1 MVDEADRPI
10 GWIDSNDIR
19 PDSAVTAE
27 MAIPGSPTLQPE
39 TTLRDAL
46 SAMLLSSVQLGVV
59 VDGRDK
65 VLGAHQRGCHQRR
78 AARAGRGCHR
88 WRWRCGCRQSRGD
101 IGPVREGQPFFRVDW
116 VVENADVLARRIG
129 EQLVITGIAIVVG
142 FVLSFAVALL
152 VRRYPRLYGPVL
164 AVTGLFYSIPSIA
177 LFVLLIPITGL
188 SLLTAEIA
196 LVGYA
201 MVILVR
207 NIVTALRSVPPEV
220 LEAADGMGYTASQRL
235 WRVEVPIAV
244 PIIVAGLRI
253 ATVTIMGLVTIA
265 TLIGMGGLGY
275 LIVNIGIKQRFP
287 TATLVGV
294 ALVVV
299 LSVIIDAVPAL
310 RAAPADAVVGGAR
323 GLRRRAVIDFLGE
336 VLAWYTDPA
345 QWTGRNTLPGDDRR
359 PDPAGGGLAG
369 GGDGHRAADRPV
381 HRPYRTR
388 RAGWRWR

>member
-1 MVDEADRPI
+1 
-10 GWIDSNDIR
+10 
-19 PDSAVTAE
+19 
-27 MAIPGSPTLQPE
+27 
-39 TTLRDAL
+39 
-46 SAMLLSSVQLGVV
+46 
-59 VDGRDK
+59 
-65 VLGAHQRGCHQRR
+65 
-78 AARAGRGCHR
+78 
-88 WRWRCGCRQSRGD
+88 
-101 IGPVREGQPFFRVDW
+101 VREGQPFFRVDW
-116 VVENADVLARRIG
+116 VLENADVLARRIG

-152 VRRYPRLYGPVL
+152 VRRYPGLYAPVL
-164 AVTGLFYSIPSIA
+164 AATGLFYSIPSIA

-207 NIVTALRSVPPEV
+207 NIVIALRSVPPEV
-220 LEAADGMGYTASQRL
+220 LEAADGMGYTPTQRL

-299 LSVIIDAVPAL
+299 LSVIIDAVLLYGQRRLTPWST
-310 RAAPADAVVGGAR
+310 AR
-323 GLRRRAVIDFLGE
+323 GA
-336 VLAWYTDPA
+336 
-345 QWTGRNTLPGDDRR
+345 
-359 PDPAGGGLAG
+359 
-369 GGDGHRAADRPV
+369 
-381 HRPYRTR
+381 
-388 RAGWRWR
+388 

>member
-1 MVDEADRPI
+1 M
-10 GWIDSNDIR
+10 
-19 PDSAVTAE
+19 
-27 MAIPGSPTLQPE
+27 
-39 TTLRDAL
+39 
-46 SAMLLSSVQLGVV
+46 
-59 VDGRDK
+59 
-65 VLGAHQRGCHQRR
+65 
-78 AARAGRGCHR
+78 
-88 WRWRCGCRQSRGD
+88 
-101 IGPVREGQPFFRVDW
+101 REGQPFFRVDW
-116 VVENADVLARRIG
+116 VLENADVLARRIG

-142 FVLSFAVALL
+142 FVLSFAIALL

-164 AVTGLFYSIPSIA
+164 AATGLFYSIPSIA

-207 NIVTALRSVPPEV
+207 NIVTALRTVPPEV
-220 LEAADGMGYTASQRL
+220 LEAADGMGYTPSQRL

-294 ALVVV
+294 MLVVV
-299 LSVIIDAVPAL
+299 LSVIIDAVLLFGQRRLTPWSA
-310 RAAPADAVVGGAR
+310 AR
-323 GLRRRAVIDFLGE
+323 GA
-336 VLAWYTDPA
+336 
-345 QWTGRNTLPGDDRR
+345 
-359 PDPAGGGLAG
+359 
-369 GGDGHRAADRPV
+369 
-381 HRPYRTR
+381 
-388 RAGWRWR
+388 

>member
-1 MVDEADRPI
+1 M
-10 GWIDSNDIR
+10 
-19 PDSAVTAE
+19 
-27 MAIPGSPTLQPE
+27 
-39 TTLRDAL
+39 
-46 SAMLLSSVQLGVV
+46 
-59 VDGRDK
+59 
-65 VLGAHQRGCHQRR
+65 
-78 AARAGRGCHR
+78 
-88 WRWRCGCRQSRGD
+88 
-101 IGPVREGQPFFRVDW
+101 REGQPFFRVDW

-164 AVTGLFYSIPSIA
+164 AATGLFYSIPSIA

-299 LSVIIDAVPAL
+299 LSVIIDAVLLFGQRRLTPWSA
-310 RAAPADAVVGGAR
+310 AR
-323 GLRRRAVIDFLGE
+323 GA
-336 VLAWYTDPA
+336 
-345 QWTGRNTLPGDDRR
+345 
-359 PDPAGGGLAG
+359 
-369 GGDGHRAADRPV
+369 
-381 HRPYRTR
+381 
-388 RAGWRWR
+388 

>member
-1 MVDEADRPI
+1 M
-10 GWIDSNDIR
+10 
-19 PDSAVTAE
+19 
-27 MAIPGSPTLQPE
+27 
-39 TTLRDAL
+39 
-46 SAMLLSSVQLGVV
+46 
-59 VDGRDK
+59 
-65 VLGAHQRGCHQRR
+65 
-78 AARAGRGCHR
+78 
-88 WRWRCGCRQSRGD
+88 
-101 IGPVREGQPFFRVDW
+101 REGQPFFRVDW
-116 VVENADVLARRIG
+116 VIENADVLARRIG
-129 EQLVITGIAIVVG
+129 EQLAITGIAIVVG
-142 FVLSFAVALL
+142 FVLSFAIALL
-152 VRRYPRLYGPVL
+152 VRRFPRLYGPVL
-164 AVTGLFYSIPSIA
+164 AATGLFYSIPSIA

-220 LEAADGMGYTASQRL
+220 LEAADGMGYTPSQRL

-299 LSVIIDAVPAL
+299 LSVIIDAAL
-310 RAAPADAVVGGAR
+310 LFGQRRLTPWSAAR
-323 GLRRRAVIDFLGE
+323 GA
-336 VLAWYTDPA
+336 
-345 QWTGRNTLPGDDRR
+345 
-359 PDPAGGGLAG
+359 
-369 GGDGHRAADRPV
+369 
-381 HRPYRTR
+381 
-388 RAGWRWR
+388 

>member
-1 MVDEADRPI
+1 M
-10 GWIDSNDIR
+10 
-19 PDSAVTAE
+19 
-27 MAIPGSPTLQPE
+27 
-39 TTLRDAL
+39 
-46 SAMLLSSVQLGVV
+46 
-59 VDGRDK
+59 
-65 VLGAHQRGCHQRR
+65 
-78 AARAGRGCHR
+78 
-88 WRWRCGCRQSRGD
+88 
-101 IGPVREGQPFFRVDW
+101 REGQPFFRVDW
-116 VVENADVLARRIG
+116 VIENADVLARRIG

-152 VRRYPRLYGPVL
+152 VRRYPRLYAPVL
-164 AVTGLFYSIPSIA
+164 AATGLFYSIPSIA

-235 WRVEVPIAV
+235 WRVEVPIAI

-299 LSVIIDAVPAL
+299 LSVLIDAVLLFGQRRLTPWSA
-310 RAAPADAVVGGAR
+310 AR
-323 GLRRRAVIDFLGE
+323 GA
-336 VLAWYTDPA
+336 
-345 QWTGRNTLPGDDRR
+345 
-359 PDPAGGGLAG
+359 
-369 GGDGHRAADRPV
+369 
-381 HRPYRTR
+381 
-388 RAGWRWR
+388 

>member
-1 MVDEADRPI
+1 
-10 GWIDSNDIR
+10 
-19 PDSAVTAE
+19 
-27 MAIPGSPTLQPE
+27 
-39 TTLRDAL
+39 
-46 SAMLLSSVQLGVV
+46 
-59 VDGRDK
+59 
-65 VLGAHQRGCHQRR
+65 
-78 AARAGRGCHR
+78 
-88 WRWRCGCRQSRGD
+88 
-101 IGPVREGQPFFRVDW
+101 VREGQPFFRVDW

-164 AVTGLFYSIPSIA
+164 AATGLFYSIPSIA

-294 ALVVV
+294 ALVVL
-299 LSVIIDAVPAL
+299 LSVIIDAVLLFGQRRLTPWSA
-310 RAAPADAVVGGAR
+310 AR
-323 GLRRRAVIDFLGE
+323 GA
-336 VLAWYTDPA
+336 
-345 QWTGRNTLPGDDRR
+345 
-359 PDPAGGGLAG
+359 
-369 GGDGHRAADRPV
+369 
-381 HRPYRTR
+381 
-388 RAGWRWR
+388 

>member
-1 MVDEADRPI
+1 M
-10 GWIDSNDIR
+10 
-19 PDSAVTAE
+19 
-27 MAIPGSPTLQPE
+27 
-39 TTLRDAL
+39 
-46 SAMLLSSVQLGVV
+46 
-59 VDGRDK
+59 
-65 VLGAHQRGCHQRR
+65 
-78 AARAGRGCHR
+78 
-88 WRWRCGCRQSRGD
+88 
-101 IGPVREGQPFFRVDW
+101 REGQPFFRVDW
-116 VVENADVLARRIG
+116 VLENADVLARRIG

-164 AVTGLFYSIPSIA
+164 AATGLFYSIPSIA

-299 LSVIIDAVPAL
+299 LSVIIDAVLLFGQRRLTPWSA
-310 RAAPADAVVGGAR
+310 AR
-323 GLRRRAVIDFLGE
+323 GA
-336 VLAWYTDPA
+336 
-345 QWTGRNTLPGDDRR
+345 
-359 PDPAGGGLAG
+359 
-369 GGDGHRAADRPV
+369 
-381 HRPYRTR
+381 
-388 RAGWRWR
+388 